1 MQTLPESYCRTGGPG
16 VEVAS
21 AGSQKRSVGQPEEF
35 VKKWADGK
43 ETVEKPMNR
52 RKMLDKK
59 KGRVIFDFHASV
71 FVLGVL

>member
-1 MQTLPESYCRTGGPG
+1 L
-16 VEVAS
+16 
-21 AGSQKRSVGQPEEF
+21 
-35 VKKWADGK
+35 VKKWADEK